1 MMYVA
6 MGAMLHES
14 NTFSPIYTDLD
25 AFKRT
30 QYLAGDDIVRYHKGT
45 RSEMGGILEGF
56 AARGVKV
63 FPTLSAWAMPS
74 GVVKKETYAQIKNG
88 LLQGVKSE
96 LAKLHGILLTLHGSM
111 AVEGLEDPEGDLL
124 EGMRA
129 LFGPGKYVAATLD
142 HHANV
147 SSRMVENSDFLIGY
161 RTHPHVDQFEVG
173 LKAAELMA
181 ILIEKRPKLSKS
193 FVKLPLI
200 TPAENRSEP
209 IVKLA
214 SEIKRIEADARI
226 FSSSY
231 FVGYPWADVSIQG
244 ASTLAITY
252 DDQPLAEKN
261 ANTLAALMWSLRKDF
276 QFRLYSIEEALE
288 EGSRSVKK
296 PVLLDEL
303 PDCTLGGSSGDVVA
317 SLRCMINAGVKDSV
331 AVGIVDPEAVS
342 AAVKAGVGAAVRL
355 MIGGKVC
362 TQDNPPL
369 EFAGKVKK
377 IGKNVGGD
385 STIHA
390 GYETKVG
397 NVAVLEGSGIEVVLI
412 EYPGKIGGPTF
423 LEKVGIDPRA
433 KQFILTKEGLNC
445 LVEYRDIAGQI
456 LMVNSPGF
464 NRQILRARDYK
475 NIRRPI
481 YPIDPDMTWSP

>member
-1 MMYVA
+1 
-6 MGAMLHES
+6 
-14 NTFSPIYTDLD
+14 
-25 AFKRT
+25 
-30 QYLAGDDIVRYHKGT
+30 
-45 RSEMGGILEGF
+45 
-56 AARGVKV
+56 
-63 FPTLSAWAMPS
+63 
-74 GVVKKETYAQIKNG
+74 
-88 LLQGVKSE
+88 
-96 LAKLHGILLTLHGSM
+96 
-111 AVEGLEDPEGDLL
+111 
-124 EGMRA
+124 
-129 LFGPGKYVAATLD
+129 
-142 HHANV
+142 
-147 SSRMVENSDFLIGY
+147 
-161 RTHPHVDQFEVG
+161 
-173 LKAAELMA
+173 
-181 ILIEKRPKLSKS
+181 
-193 FVKLPLI
+193 
-200 TPAENRSEP
+200 
-209 IVKLA
+209 
-214 SEIKRIEADARI
+214 
-226 FSSSY
+226 
-231 FVGYPWADVSIQG
+231 
-244 ASTLAITY
+244 
-252 DDQPLAEKN
+252 
-261 ANTLAALMWSLRKDF
+261 MWSMRKDF